1 MNNAAFGKTIENARK
16 DRNIELVTTERRRS
30 YSVSESNYH
39 ATKFFTDQQ
48 QK

>member
-16 DRNIELVTTERRRS
+16 DRNIELVTTERRS

-39 ATKFFTDQQ
+39 ATKIFTDQQ
-48 QK
+48 